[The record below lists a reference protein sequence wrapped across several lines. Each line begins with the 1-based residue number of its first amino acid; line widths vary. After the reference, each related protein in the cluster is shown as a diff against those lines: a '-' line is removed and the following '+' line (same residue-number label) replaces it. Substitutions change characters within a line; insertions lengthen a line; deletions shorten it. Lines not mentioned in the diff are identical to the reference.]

1 MAKASSKGWTDQH
14 HNEVEEAHVRIKVF
28 LKVFGTLLKLLGAFM
43 LIPAGVSL
51 LYGEVEGVI
60 AFVIPALFTLF
71 IGLAMELLGDE
82 QVLSNKEGFAL
93 VAFGW
98 LGAAATGALPYIFLG
113 LSPIDALFESM
124 SGFTTTG
131 ATILA
136 EGGADGLWIINATVA
151 SQSLAATLAQIAFN
165 NGTIS
170 AAVSSAN
177 LTASNISSLND
188 TILNATLNSTLLGGE
203 TSAAQLTST
212 LSGPRDT
219 YRGLLFW
226 RCFTQWLGGMG
237 IIVLFIA
244 ILPNL
249 GVAGR
254 QLFKAEVPG
263 PTEDLI
269 RPRIKETA
277 KILWGVY
284 MVLTAAEFLLLMFAK
299 MPAYDAVCN
308 TFSTVSTGGFS
319 PRVDSIAHYSA
330 LDFNGPLIEVVVIV
344 FMFLS
349 GVNFAL
355 HYRSMYVNRKSLT
368 RDPEF
373 KFYSLLVLLSIV
385 VALLI
390 GGVESSFSGD
400 WPDLEG
406 LALAS
411 LYLRTAAFQVVSII
425 TTTGFATADYDL
437 WSGPAKLILFMLMFT
452 GACAGSTAGG
462 IKLVRILL
470 TMKYGRREL
479 FQALHPKAVMAVKLK
494 GSPVKEDVLHSI
506 LIFIAMYI
514 LIFAAAT
521 VIFASVCP
529 LAEEGRT
536 PEEIVCFV
544 SEDAAGGQKVVCFGA
559 EGWSGAEEVL
569 GLTPK
574 EGGNVACFVTP
585 ENATK
590 RIEVDRRPLNISE
603 VYSKTGEIVFFRSG
617 DCSKIDMVS
626 AASAVA
632 TTLGNVGP
640 GFNRFGPTDN
650 YSEVPGLGKLV
661 LIVCMWIGR
670 LEILTVLVLL
680 IPDFWKN

>member
-1 MAKASSKGWTDQH
+1 M
-14 HNEVEEAHVRIKVF
+14 RIRVF
-28 LKVFGTLLKLLGAFM
+28 LKVFGTLLKLMGALM

-51 LYGEVEGVI
+51 VYGEIDGMI
-60 AFVIPALFTLF
+60 AFVVPALFTLVL
-71 IGLAMELLGDE
+71 GLVIELLGDE

-98 LGAAATGALPYIFLG
+98 LGVAIAGALPYIFLG

-136 EGGADGLWIINATVA
+136 EGGADGFWIVNATAA
-151 SQSLAATLAQIAFN
+151 SHSLGATLAHMAFQ

-170 AAVSSAN
+170 TVVGSAN
-177 LTASNISSLND
+177 FTGSNISALND
-188 TILNATLNSTLLGGE
+188 TVLNATLNSTLVGGQTNE
-203 TSAAQLTST
+203 AQFSST
-212 LSGPRDT
+212 LNGPMNT

-226 RCFTQWLGGMG
+226 RSFTQWLGGMG

-284 MVLTAAEFLLLMFAK
+284 MVLTAAEFLLLMLAK
-299 MPAYDAVCN
+299 MPAYDAICN

-319 PRVDSIAHYSA
+319 PRVESIAYYNA
-330 LDFNGPLIEVVVIV
+330 LDFNAPLIEVVVIV

-349 GVNFAL
+349 GANFAL
-355 HYRSMYVNRKSLT
+355 HYRTMYVNRKSLI

-373 KFYSLLVLLSIV
+373 KFYSLLVVLSIII
-385 VALLI
+385 AILI
-390 GGVESSFSGD
+390 GGIDSSFSTDG
-400 WPDLEG
+400 PNPEG
-406 LALAS
+406 VELAS

-425 TTTGFATADYDL
+425 STTGFATVDFDL
-437 WSGPAKLILFMLMFT
+437 WTGPAKLVLFMLMFT

-494 GSPVKEDVLHSI
+494 GSPVKEDVFHSI

-514 LIFAAAT
+514 LIFA
-521 VIFASVCP
+521 IASVILASICS
-529 LAEEGRT
+529 LAEDKTT

-544 SEDAAGGQKVVCFGA
+544 SEDGGDGQKIVCFGS
-559 EGWSGAEEVL
+559 EGWSEAEEVL

-574 EGGNVACFVTP
+574 EGGNVACFVTS
-585 ENATK
+585 ENAEK
-590 RIEVDRRPLNISE
+590 RIEVDRRPLNFSE
-603 VYSKTGEIVFFRSG
+603 VYQKTGEIVCFRSG
-617 DCSKIDMVS
+617 DYSNIDMVS
-626 AASAVA
+626 ATSAVA
-632 TTLGNVGP
+632 ANLGNVGP
-640 GFNRFGPTDN
+640 AFNRFGPTDD

>member
-1 MAKASSKGWTDQH
+1 
-14 HNEVEEAHVRIKVF
+14 VEELDVRIRVF
-28 LKVFGTLLKLLGAFM
+28 LKVFGTLLKLLGALM

-51 LYGEVEGVI
+51 VYGEIEGVI
-60 AFVIPALFTLF
+60 AFVIPALFTLV
-71 IGLAMELLGDE
+71 IGLVMELLGDE

-136 EGGADGLWIINATVA
+136 EGGRDGLWMINATVA
-151 SQSLAATLAQIAFN
+151 SHSLGATLAQMAFQ

-170 AAVSSAN
+170 SAVSSAN
-177 LTASNISSLND
+177 LTASNISALND
-188 TILNATLNSTLLGGE
+188 TILNNTLVGGQ
-203 TSAAQLTST
+203 TN
-212 LSGPRDT
+212 LSSILNGPEDT

-263 PTEDLI
+263 PTEEMI

-284 MVLTAAEFLLLMFAK
+284 MVLTAAEFLLLMLAK
-299 MPAYDAVCN
+299 MPAYDAICN

-319 PRVDSIAHYSA
+319 PRVESIAHYNA

-349 GVNFAL
+349 GANFAL
-355 HYRSMYVNRKSLT
+355 HYRTMYVSRKSLI

-373 KFYSLLVLLSIV
+373 KFYSLLVILSIIIV
-385 VALLI
+385 VLI
-390 GGVESSFSGD
+390 GGIGNSFLVEG
-400 WPDLEG
+400 PDPEG
-406 LALAS
+406 VELAG

-425 TTTGFATADYDL
+425 TTTGFTIVDYDL
-437 WSGPAKLILFMLMFT
+437 WSGPAKLILLMLMFS

-479 FQALHPKAVMAVKLK
+479 FQSLHPKAVMAVKLK

-506 LIFIAMYI
+506 LIFISLYI

-529 LAEEGRT
+529 IAEEGNA

-544 SEDAAGGQKVVCFGA
+544 SEDGEGGQKIVCFGA
-559 EGWSGAEEVL
+559 EGSNEAEEVL

-585 ENATK
+585 ENAAK
-590 RIEVDRRPLNISE
+590 RIEVDRRPLNLSE
-603 VYSKTGEIVFFRSG
+603 VYSRTGEIVCLRSG
-617 DCSKIDMVS
+617 DCSNIDMVS

-640 GFNRFGPTDN
+640 AFNRFGPTDN
-650 YSEVPGLGKLV
+650 YSELPGLGKLV

>member
-1 MAKASSKGWTDQH
+1 MRWRRRR
-14 HNEVEEAHVRIKVF
+14 VRIKVF
-28 LKVFGTLLKLLGAFM
+28 LKVFGTLLKLLGALMF
-43 LIPAGVSL
+43 IPAGVSL
-51 LYGEVEGVI
+51 LYGEIEGVI
-60 AFVIPALFTLF
+60 AFVVSALFTLSA
-71 IGLAMELLGDE
+71 GLAMELLGDE

-98 LGAAATGALPYIFLG
+98 LGAAATGALPYILLG
-113 LSPIDALFESM
+113 LGPMDALFESM

-136 EGGADGLWIINATVA
+136 DGGAEGLWVINATAA
-151 SQSLAATLAQIAFN
+151 SSSIAATLAQMLLHN
-165 NGTIS
+165 STIS
-170 AAVSSAN
+170 SFIGSAN
-177 LTASNISSLND
+177 FTAQNVSSLND
-188 TILNATLNSTLLGGE
+188 TILNATLNSTLLGGG
-203 TSAAQLTST
+203 TSEAQLSST
-212 LSGPRDT
+212 LDGPAET

-284 MVLTAAEFLLLMFAK
+284 MVLTAAEFLLLMLAR
-299 MPAYDAVCN
+299 MPAYDAICN

-319 PRVDSIAHYSA
+319 PRVDSIAHYNV

-349 GVNFAL
+349 GANFAL
-355 HYRSMYVNRKSLT
+355 HYRSMYVNRKSLI

-373 KFYSLLVLLSIV
+373 RFYSLLVLLAIII
-385 VALLI
+385 AIFI
-390 GGVESSFSGD
+390 GGIDNSFSIDG
-400 WPDLEG
+400 PDPEG
-406 LALAS
+406 VELAG
-411 LYLRTAAFQVVSII
+411 LYFRTAAFQVVSII
-425 TTTGFATADYDL
+425 TTTGFTTVDYDL
-437 WSGPAKLILFMLMFT
+437 WSGPAKIILLMLMFS

-479 FQALHPKAVMAVKLK
+479 FQSLHPKAVMAVKLK

-514 LIFAAAT
+514 LIFVAAT

-529 LAEEGRT
+529 LAEEGKT
-536 PEEIVCFV
+536 PEEIACFV
-544 SEDAAGGQKVVCFGA
+544 SEDLGGGQKVVCFGA
-559 EGWSGAEEVL
+559 EGWNEAEELL
-569 GLTPK
+569 GLTSR
-574 EGGNVACFVTP
+574 EGGKIACFITP

-590 RIEVDRRPLNISE
+590 RIEVDRRPLNLSE
-603 VYSKTGEIVFFRSG
+603 VYERTGDIVCLRSG
-617 DCSKIDMVS
+617 DCSNIDMVS

-640 GFNRFGPTDN
+640 AFNRFGPTDN
-650 YSEVPGLGKLV
+650 YSELPGLGKLI

>member
-1 MAKASSKGWTDQH
+1 M
-14 HNEVEEAHVRIKVF
+14 RFKVF
-28 LKVFGTLLKLLGAFM
+28 LKVFGNLLKLLGALMF
-43 LIPAGVSL
+43 IPAGVSL
-51 LYGEVEGVI
+51 LYGEIEGVI
-60 AFVIPALFTLF
+60 AFVLPALFTLF
-71 IGLAMELLGDE
+71 SGLAMEFLGDE
-82 QVLSNKEGFAL
+82 QILSNKEGFAL

-113 LSPIDALFESM
+113 LSPMDALFESM

-136 EGGADGLWIINATVA
+136 EGGADGLWIINATAA
-151 SQSLAATLAQIAFN
+151 SHSIAATLAQMALHN
-165 NGTIS
+165 STIS
-170 AAVSSAN
+170 SVISSAN
-177 LTASNISSLND
+177 LTAQNVSSFND
-188 TILNATLNSTLLGGE
+188 TILNSTFNGSLVGGRTSGHLLNSTLN
-203 TSAAQLTST
+203 
-212 LSGPRDT
+212 GPAET

-284 MVLTAAEFLLLMFAK
+284 MVLTAAEFLLLMLAR
-299 MPAYDAVCN
+299 MPAYDAICN

-319 PRVDSIAHYSA
+319 PRVASIAHYNA
-330 LDFNGPLIEVVVIV
+330 LDFNGPLIEVVVIA

-349 GVNFAL
+349 GANFAL
-355 HYRSMYVNRKSLT
+355 HYRSMYVNRNSLI

-373 KFYSLLVLLSIV
+373 KFYSLLVLLSII
-385 VALLI
+385 VAIFI
-390 GGVESSFSGD
+390 GNIDNSFPIDGR
-400 WPDLEG
+400 DLEG
-406 LALAS
+406 ADLAG
-411 LYLRTAAFQVVSII
+411 LYIRTAAFQVVSII
-425 TTTGFATADYDL
+425 TTTGFTTVDYDL
-437 WSGPAKLILFMLMFT
+437 WSGPAKIILLMLMFC

-470 TMKYGRREL
+470 TIKYGRREL
-479 FQALHPKAVMAVKLK
+479 FQSLHPKAVMAVKLK
-494 GSPVKEDVLHSI
+494 GSPVREDVLHSI

-521 VIFASVCP
+521 VIFASICS
-529 LAEEGRT
+529 LAEVGT
-536 PEEIVCFV
+536 APEEIACFV
-544 SEDAAGGQKVVCFGA
+544 SEDLGDGQKVVCFGA
-559 EGWSGAEEVL
+559 KGWSEAEEVL
-569 GLTPK
+569 GFTSR
-574 EGGNVACFVTP
+574 EGGRIECFVTP

-590 RIEVDRRPLNISE
+590 LIEVDRRPLNLSE
-603 VYSKTGEIVFFRSG
+603 VYLRTGDIVCLRSG
-617 DCSKIDMVS
+617 DTSNIDMVS

-640 GFNRFGPTDN
+640 GFNRFGPTDD
-650 YSEVPGLGKLV
+650 YSEIPGLGKLV

>member
-1 MAKASSKGWTDQH
+1 M
-14 HNEVEEAHVRIKVF
+14 RIRVF
-28 LKVFGTLLKLLGAFM
+28 LKVFGTLLKLMGALM

-51 LYGEVEGVI
+51 VYGEIEGMI
-60 AFVIPALFTLF
+60 AFVVPALFTLVL
-71 IGLAMELLGDE
+71 GLAMELLGDE
-82 QVLSNKEGFAL
+82 EVLSNKEGFAL

-98 LGAAATGALPYIFLG
+98 LGAAVTGALPYVFLG

-136 EGGADGLWIINATVA
+136 EGGADGLWIINATAA
-151 SQSLAATLAQIAFN
+151 SHSLGATLAHMAFQ

-170 AAVSSAN
+170 SAVSSAH
-177 LTASNISSLND
+177 LTASNMSALND
-188 TILNATLNSTLLGGE
+188 TILNNTIFNATLNSTLVGGQINE
-203 TSAAQLTST
+203 TQLSST
-212 LSGPRDT
+212 LNGPMDT

-263 PTEDLI
+263 PTEDMI

-284 MVLTAAEFLLLMFAK
+284 MVLTAAGFLLLMMAK
-299 MPAYDAVCN
+299 MPAYDAICN
-308 TFSTVSTGGFS
+308 TFSTISTGGFS
-319 PRVDSIAHYSA
+319 PRVDSIAYYNA
-330 LDFNGPLIEVVVIV
+330 LDFNGPLIEVVVIA

-349 GVNFAL
+349 GANFAL
-355 HYRSMYVNRKSLT
+355 HYRTMYVNRRSLI

-373 KFYSLLVLLSIV
+373 KFYSLLVVLSIV
-385 VALLI
+385 IAILI
-390 GGVESSFSGD
+390 GGIESSFSGD
-400 WPDLEG
+400 GPDPEG
-406 LALAS
+406 VGLAS

-425 TTTGFATADYDL
+425 TTTGFTTADYDL
-437 WSGPAKLILFMLMFT
+437 WSGPAKLILLMLMFT
-452 GACAGSTAGG
+452 GACTGSTAGG

-494 GSPVKEDVLHSI
+494 GNPVKENVLHSI

-529 LAEEGRT
+529 LAEEEKT

-544 SEDAAGGQKVVCFGA
+544 SEDGSGGQKIVCFGS
-559 EGWSGAEEVL
+559 EGWSESDEVL

-585 ENATK
+585 ENAAK
-590 RIEVDRRPLNISE
+590 RIEVDRRPLNLSE
-603 VYSKTGEIVFFRSG
+603 VYEKTGDIVCFRSG
-617 DCSKIDMVS
+617 DCSNIDMVS

-640 GFNRFGPTDN
+640 AFNRFGPTDN
-650 YSEVPGLGKLV
+650 YSELPGLGKLV

>member
-1 MAKASSKGWTDQH
+1 
-14 HNEVEEAHVRIKVF
+14 VRIKVF
-28 LKVFGTLLKLLGAFM
+28 LKVFGTLLKLLGALM

-51 LYGEVEGVI
+51 VYGEIEGVI
-60 AFVIPALFTLF
+60 AFVVPALFTLS

-113 LSPIDALFESM
+113 LSPMDALFEAM

-136 EGGADGLWIINATVA
+136 EGGADGLWIINATAA
-151 SQSLAATLAQIAFN
+151 SQSLATSLAQMAIHG
-165 NGTIS
+165 GTLSS
-170 AAVSSAN
+170 AAGSAN
-177 LTASNISSLND
+177 LTSSNISALNE
-188 TILNATLNSTLLGGE
+188 TILNASLNSTLLEGQINL
-203 TSAAQLTST
+203 SST
-212 LSGPRDT
+212 LNGPVDT

-263 PTEDLI
+263 PTEEMI

-284 MVLTAAEFLLLMFAK
+284 MVLTAAEFLLLMLAK
-299 MPAYDAVCN
+299 MPAYDAICN

-319 PRVDSIAHYSA
+319 PRVESIAHYNA
-330 LDFNGPLIEVVVIV
+330 LDFNAPLIEVVVIV

-349 GVNFAL
+349 GANFAL
-355 HYRSMYVNRKSLT
+355 HYRSMYVNRKSLI

-373 KFYSLLVLLSIV
+373 KFYSLLVVLAIIITIF
-385 VALLI
+385 I
-390 GGVESSFSGD
+390 GGIGNSFSITG
-400 WPDLEG
+400 PDPEG
-406 LALAS
+406 VDLAG

-425 TTTGFATADYDL
+425 TTTGFTTVDYDL
-437 WSGPAKLILFMLMFT
+437 WSGPAKIILLMLMFS

-470 TMKYGRREL
+470 TIKYGRREL

-494 GSPVKEDVLHSI
+494 GTPVKEDVLHSI

-529 LAEEGRT
+529 LAEEETT
-536 PEEIVCFV
+536 PEDIVCFV
-544 SEDAAGGQKVVCFGA
+544 SEDTGGGQKVVCFGSD
-559 EGWSGAEEVL
+559 GWSETEEVL

-590 RIEVDRRPLNISE
+590 RIEVDRRPLNLSE
-603 VYSKTGEIVFFRSG
+603 VYQRTGDIVCLRSG
-617 DCSKIDMVS
+617 DCGNIDMVS

-640 GFNRFGPTDN
+640 AFNRFGPTDN
-650 YSEVPGLGKLV
+650 YSELPGLGKLI

>member
-1 MAKASSKGWTDQH
+1 
-14 HNEVEEAHVRIKVF
+14 
-28 LKVFGTLLKLLGAFM
+28 
-43 LIPAGVSL
+43 
-51 LYGEVEGVI
+51 
-60 AFVIPALFTLF
+60 
-71 IGLAMELLGDE
+71 
-82 QVLSNKEGFAL
+82 
-93 VAFGW
+93 
-98 LGAAATGALPYIFLG
+98 
-113 LSPIDALFESM
+113 M

-136 EGGADGLWIINATVA
+136 EGGADGLWIINATA
-151 SQSLAATLAQIAFN
+151 AGQSLATTLAQMAFQ
-165 NGTIS
+165 NGTAS
-170 AAVSSAN
+170 AVASSIN
-177 LTASNISSLND
+177 ITTSNISSLND
-188 TILNATLNSTLLGGE
+188 TILNATLTGTNGTLFGGGTSEAQLSSTLNG
-203 TSAAQLTST
+203 A
-212 LSGPRDT
+212 RDT

-284 MVLTAAEFLLLMFAK
+284 MVLTAAEFLLLMLAR
-299 MPAYDAVCN
+299 MPAYDAICN

-319 PRVDSIAHYSA
+319 PRVDSIAHYSS

-349 GVNFAL
+349 GANFAL

-373 KFYSLLVLLSIV
+373 RFYSLLVLLAIII
-385 VALLI
+385 AIFI
-390 GGVESSFSGD
+390 GGIDNSFSIDG
-400 WPDLEG
+400 PDPEG
-406 LALAS
+406 VELAG

-425 TTTGFATADYDL
+425 TTTGFTTVDYDL
-437 WSGPAKLILFMLMFT
+437 WSGPAKIILLMLMFT

-494 GSPVKEDVLHSI
+494 GIPVKEDVLHSI
-506 LIFIAMYI
+506 LIFIGMYI
-514 LIFAAAT
+514 LIFAAAA

-536 PEEIVCFV
+536 SEEIVCFI
-544 SEDAAGGQKVVCFGA
+544 SEDGGGGQKVVCFGA
-559 EGWSGAEEVL
+559 EGWSEAEEVL

-574 EGGNVACFVTP
+574 EGGNIACFVTP

-590 RIEVDRRPLNISE
+590 LIEVDRRPLNLSE
-603 VYSKTGEIVFFRSG
+603 VYEKTGDIVCLRSG
-617 DCSKIDMVS
+617 DTSNIDMVS

-650 YSEVPGLGKLV
+650 YSELPGLSKLV